1 MIFHITRLILW
12 LLPSAVGVHGIR
24 ASACRRK
31 RLCCALC
38 VLFFLL
44 FASLSAVLPVENLF
58 LHFRTPER
66 SVCISAHGEN

>member
-31 RLCCALC
+31 RL
-38 VLFFLL
+38 
-44 FASLSAVLPVENLF
+44 
-58 LHFRTPER
+58 
-66 SVCISAHGEN
+66 

>member
-44 FASLSAVLPVENLF
+44 LASLSAVLPV
-58 LHFRTPER
+58 
-66 SVCISAHGEN
+66 